1 MIMMMRTRIRMI
13 YIMILIS
20 TPVEEDDNDSE
31 IISANMVFV
40 DVVLTTVMLFAIY
53 DVVII

>member
-1 MIMMMRTRIRMI
+1 MI